1 MTTANT
7 IPTAAEQMIHQRL
20 DAIDRALLGWLPR
33 TERLAL
39 VAQVEARA
47 RELAVGAVA
56 DGSISGTAN
65 CLELADVAP
74 TPVVRSA
81 CRRRSGMA
89 LTAGIL
95 GIVALVL
102 LMATPVSYLIA
113 GFLGDVIGEVGAI
126 SLLGVHLGIVTLG
139 GLAAVALGT
148 VALVKLKRRRGE
160 LGGHAWAITGLCTG
174 PWPLLGGAVV
184 GIVLGVELM
193 GSMTMC
199 TTVSEASSPSE
210 PVPPTAQASYPV
222 PVGYATSSPDSLPP
236 GCLPAPM
243 ARVPS
248 EPECLAV
255 PPGRATVGPEEPLPP
270 RAARTYEPGEPSVTD
285 VPPTEPEARPEP
297 QAVP

>member
-7 IPTAAEQMIHQRL
+7 MPVGAEQMLHQRL

-33 TERLAL
+33 TERLAI
-39 VAQVEARA
+39 VAQVEARG
-47 RELAVGAVA
+47 RELGGAFA
-56 DGSISGTAN
+56 DGSIAGTAN
-65 CLELADVAP
+65 CLELAAVAP
-74 TPVVRSA
+74 SPVVGSA

-184 GIVLGVELM
+184 AIVMGVELL
-193 GSMTMC
+193 GSMTIS
-199 TTVSEASSPSE
+199 TSVSEASPSE
-210 PVPPTAQASYPV
+210 PVPPATQASYPV
-222 PVGYATSSPDSLPP
+222 PFGYPSASPDSLPP
-236 GCLPAPM
+236 ACLPAPI

-248 EPECLAV
+248 EAECLAA
-255 PPGRATVGPEEPLPP
+255 PPGRATVSPEEPLPP
-270 RAARTYEPGEPSVTD
+270 RAAPTYEPGEPPVD
-285 VPPTEPEARPEP
+285 GVPPTEPEARAEP